1 MANLKESIDGSYV
14 MDLGVANFDSAEED
28 NAPLECGTLPIDE
41 DLFMEDGDAA
51 AKNDAGNDGE
61 SDEER
66 GAGGFAQMQT
76 MTLEERV
83 GFLENEVMLLR
94 GDVANIK
101 SRMADLI
108 EVQNGMTTA
117 HPGNEGRK
125 VVTAAEFEKMVGDA
139 LKSGTKYGVS
149 RSYITRFISAEFGQ
163 ENNKYLQKKLGLL
176 LKKKLSTN
184 EYLLNDA
191 LYSLNEK

>member
-1 MANLKESIDGSYV
+1 MANSTEPIDGCKV
-14 MDLGVANFDSAEED
+14 MDLGVANFGGAEDD
-28 NAPLECGTLPIDE
+28 NASLECGTLPIDE
-41 DLFMEDGDAA
+41 DSFMGVGDAA
-51 AKNDAGNDGE
+51 ANNDADNDGE

-76 MTLEERV
+76 LTVEERV
-83 GFLENEVMLLR
+83 GLLENEVMVLR
-94 GDVANIK
+94 GDVENIK

-108 EVQNGMTTA
+108 EVQNGMTA
-117 HPGNEGRK
+117 QPGNEGRK
-125 VVTAAEFEKMVGDA
+125 VVTAAEFEKMVDGA

-176 LKKKLSTN
+176 LKKKLTTN

-191 LYSLNEK
+191 LYRLNEK